1 MVFGKARDMR
11 STLTIRVPSGT
22 RAMAAR
28 GSRTLTVQT
37 PLRNSR
43 APQLPDDPVERRS
56 HTLCP
61 ADLVLLPGCVP
72 IEFEG
77 PAFRAVRQQAA
88 QRQSDLD
95 DIDTSVRAARHTAPQ
110 DMHRQRYDNAL
121 MTDELCHQ

>member
-37 PLRNSR
+37 PLRTSR
-43 APQLPDDPVERRS
+43 APQLPDDPVERRG

-61 ADLVLLPGCVP
+61 ADLVLLPGGIPV
-72 IEFEG
+72 ELEG
-77 PAFRAVRQQAA
+77 PAFRAVREQAA
-88 QRQSDLD
+88 QRQPDLD
-95 DIDTSVRAARHTAPQ
+95 DIDARVRAARNAATQ
-110 DMHRQRYDNAL
+110 DMHRQRDDNAL
-121 MTDELCHQ
+121 MTDEVGH